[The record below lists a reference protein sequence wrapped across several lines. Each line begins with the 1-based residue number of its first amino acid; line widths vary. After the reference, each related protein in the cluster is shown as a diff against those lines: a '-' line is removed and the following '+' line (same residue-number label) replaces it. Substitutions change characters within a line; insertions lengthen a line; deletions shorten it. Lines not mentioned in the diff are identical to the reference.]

1 LLALV
6 GGAAADVE
14 RARPV
19 LEVWSRRIAHLGPS
33 GSGTMM
39 KLALNMPMAVY
50 WQALAEA
57 LAMGTEAGLDLA
69 QMLDV
74 ISDSPAS
81 IGALPMKIDA
91 ILGQE
96 GEVGFDIAG
105 VRKDLLAMAQTGHA
119 LGVPTPSASVTLL
132 SFTAAAATTWAPR
145 DVAAFIPYY
154 IEMVRRNAQQSE

>member
-1 LLALV
+1 
-6 GGAAADVE
+6 
-14 RARPV
+14 
-19 LEVWSRRIAHLGPS
+19 
-33 GSGTMM
+33 
-39 KLALNMPMAVY
+39 MAVY